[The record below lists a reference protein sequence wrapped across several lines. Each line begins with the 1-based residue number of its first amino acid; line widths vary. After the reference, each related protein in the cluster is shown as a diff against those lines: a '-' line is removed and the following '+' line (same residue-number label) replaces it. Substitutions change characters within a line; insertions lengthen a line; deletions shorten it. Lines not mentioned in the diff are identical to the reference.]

1 MVVTAGK
8 SAVSG
13 EGAFGGM
20 IHIAKAVPSKKRKY
34 IRIIIIMI
42 Y

>member
-8 SAVSG
+8 SAVSR

-20 IHIAKAVPSKKRKY
+20 IHIAKAVPSKKKRKY
-34 IRIIIIMI
+34 ITIIIII